1 MHPPEP
7 SPKLPMWIF
16 FATDAALLGAAWF
29 IAARSAQPL
38 TPSAMAAIVAC
49 VVAGAIVALVP
60 LVVRYERQKNEQLD
74 ERQQALEA
82 LGRTVTASAEQI
94 SIAAGGLHG
103 IAELAQKNLRHA
115 EQLPHKLHEKIAEF
129 QAGLATVNDAEKEEL
144 ERELT
149 ALRTTESDR
158 LDTIS
163 DRIAKSTHEWAR
175 LEAAT
180 HQHLSAASESFTRL
194 SADAKDRLGQ
204 AQSDAA
210 QALSKAVRDATDTA
224 TKAIDAARAAAWA
237 DFESKLGAATALAEK
252 FSGELAARLDTAAG
266 AKRSS
271 PTGDARQP
279 AEDAAGPIAAAPK
292 ADEPDPTAAA
302 EEPPPVPASRI
313 TQIEPVV
320 PETSDPFPNTG
331 AEKAPAAVA
340 VAIPDSPA
348 PLSTAPAPEKM
359 VAPLAEPRR
368 TEPSRKRAARKAAP
382 APDPALELGIETPT
396 VDRDSSD
403 AETAG
408 AGLVERVR
416 TSDGA
421 TRLLAT
427 AYIGI
432 GNRLFIRGDGPG
444 LSWEKGVPLQ
454 FVSIGKWRWET
465 NDATGP
471 VAFKLYKNDDV
482 ECAALGTQRLDP
494 EYQQEVVAT
503 F

>member
-7 SPKLPMWIF
+7 SPKLPLWIF
-16 FATDAALLGAAWF
+16 FATDAALLGTAWF
-29 IAARSAQPL
+29 IAARSPQPL
-38 TPSAMAAIVAC
+38 TPSATTAIVAC
-49 VVAGAIVALVP
+49 VVAGAIVGLLPLLV
-60 LVVRYERQKNEQLD
+60 RIERQKNEQLD
-74 ERQQALEA
+74 ERQRALEA
-82 LGRTVTASAEQI
+82 LGRTVTASVEQI
-94 SIAAGGLHG
+94 SIAASGLHG

-129 QAGLATVNDAEKEEL
+129 QAGLSAVNDAEKEEL

-163 DRIAKSTHEWAR
+163 DRIAKSTTEWAR

-180 HQHLSAASESFTRL
+180 HQHLSAASEVLTRL
-194 SADAKDRLGQ
+194 SADKNDRIGQ
-204 AQSDAA
+204 AQSNAA
-210 QALSKAVRDATDTA
+210 QALTKAVRDATETA
-224 TKAIDAARAAAWA
+224 IKAIEAARAAAVA
-237 DFESKLGAATALAEK
+237 DLESKLGAATATAEE
-252 FSGELAARLDTAAG
+252 FTRALAARLETAAG
-266 AKRSS
+266 AKLS
-271 PTGDARQP
+271 PPT
-279 AEDAAGPIAAAPK
+279 EDAHQPDEDSAGPAAAAPK
-292 ADEPDPTAAA
+292 TNASDPAAA
-302 EEPPPVPASRI
+302 EEEPPPVPSSRI
-313 TQIEPVV
+313 TQIAPVV
-320 PETSDPFPNTG
+320 PETSDPFPNTS
-331 AEKAPAAVA
+331 AEKAPVA
-340 VAIPDSPA
+340 DPTPGGPA
-348 PLSTAPAPEKM
+348 PTGAGPAPGRNS
-359 VAPLAEPRR
+359 APSAERRR
-368 TEPSRKRAARKAAP
+368 TEPPRKRAARKSAT
-382 APDPALELGIETPT
+382 APDQTSELGIETPPR
-396 VDRDSSD
+396 DRESGD
-403 AETAG
+403 AEAAD

-444 LSWEKGVPLQ
+444 LSWDKGVPLQ

-465 NDATGP
+465 NEATGP